1 MQARIIQTKTGLIHY
16 GAYGSVDYEN
26 EPRVKSTRRGRP
38 VAAPAPV
45 WTKTNDLWGRV
56 PLKAPRGKT
65 GTVYLRRV

>member
-1 MQARIIQTKTGLIHY
+1 MQARIIKTKTGLIHY

-26 EPRVKSTRRGRP
+26 EPRVKRTTRGRP
-38 VAAPAPV
+38 VAAPALV